1 MSAKDFWTYQVI
13 NRAGWVIFVSD
24 EYTEILSYVTESQ
37 KQFEED
43 DAAYAYAVLENGKV
57 REWL

>member
-1 MSAKDFWTYQVI
+1 MNATWKYQVV

-24 EYTEILSYVTESQ
+24 EYPEVLSYVNESQ

-43 DAAYAYAVLENGKV
+43 DAAYAYAVFENGKEV
-57 REWL
+57 EWL